1 MLPDCVTMFLH
12 HTDIVQFLNEQ
23 QEMVHIIDQYIKP
36 ILLDHQENSDSN
48 AYRDFVM
55 HHLFA
60 NIRNSYQD
68 GIFISQGLMSNPP
81 YYISTALAHA
91 RRSMQEFLIDLAYI
105 MSNIK
110 HTRGSEYLRYL
121 KYMLT
126 TESEENKRLGRDN
139 TANEDFI
146 KKIFPPDLELP
157 KRKSQWTDT
166 SRKEKIKKG
175 LKKYKIELFDN
186 PKSYPSHRLEFH
198 SVLSSAA
205 HGNDNTIYTFLR
217 TKEENLPKLEA
228 DLTISIFSFDIDLAS
243 SLKCYIKLYLG
254 QNKLYKEMVKSIP
267 SKKSTPIKIR
277 KP

>member
-1 MLPDCVTMFLH
+1 MFLH
-12 HTDIVQFLNEQ
+12 HTDIAQYLNEQ

-36 ILLDHQENSDSN
+36 ILLDHHENRDN
-48 AYRDFVM
+48 PNFYPDFVM

-105 MSNIK
+105 MSDIK
-110 HTRGSEYLRYL
+110 HTQGNEYLRYL

-126 TESEENKRLGRDN
+126 MESEENKRLSLDN
-139 TANEDFI
+139 ASVESLI

-166 SRKEKIKKG
+166 SRKDKIKKG

-186 PKSYPSHRLEFH
+186 PKSYPSHRLEFY
-198 SVLSSAA
+198 SNLSSAV
-205 HGNDNTIYTFLR
+205 HGNDNTIYTLMR

-228 DLTISIFSFDIDLAS
+228 DLTISAFSFDIDLKS
-243 SLKCYIKLYLG
+243 SLKCYVKLYLG
-254 QNKLYKEMVKSIP
+254 RNTLYKEIVKSIP
-267 SKKSTPIKIR
+267 AKKSTPVKIS
-277 KP
+277 KS